1 MFDSL
6 VIRCHDL
13 MLNTVDSVLNAK
25 WVKTVACI
33 YEAGHVCL
41 CKQHWQQDTVVGTF
55 DTIFFIVCTVNHM
68 ITNSFHCVGSRLFY
82 KYIDNCIY
90 LEYVLCY
97 AKPR

>member
-13 MLNTVDSVLNAK
+13 MLNTVGSVLNAK

-41 CKQHWQQDTVVGTF
+41 CKQHQQQD
-55 DTIFFIVCTVNHM
+55 M
-68 ITNSFHCVGSRLFY
+68 
-82 KYIDNCIY
+82 
-90 LEYVLCY
+90 
-97 AKPR
+97 